1 MLIAAAQVAVET
13 PFTDSA
19 QAAEPCLA
27 VFVKAYKNNIAVALI
42 PAFIKPPGL
51 DAVVDH
57 LRVDPSFFEVVHH
70 SPVIGRG
77 LR

>member
-57 LRVDPSFFEVVHH
+57 LRVDPSF
-70 SPVIGRG
+70 